1 MVTVYDVPAGKLIEA
16 LAKKLKEGEFGEAGY
31 RIEPPE
37 WAAYVKTGV
46 HREFSPHDP
55 DWWYVRCASLL
66 RRLYVDGQ
74 VGVSR
79 LRTYYGGRHRRGV
92 RPPKFAKG
100 SGSVIRH
107 ALQQLEAA
115 GLVVSTERGR
125 AISPK
130 GRSLLDNVA
139 YEVMQEILV
148 ERSELKRYC

>member
-1 MVTVYDVPAGKLIEA
+1 M
-16 LAKKLKEGEFGEAGY
+16 
-31 RIEPPE
+31 
-37 WAAYVKTGV
+37 KTGV